1 MNNEYF
7 YYIDK
12 IVLLENTP
20 LLKFIRNYIR
30 DLGGVFSTSSL
41 VKISLISLISS
52 LSLKLYLN
60 SLTYDRN
67 IFGSSSKVFGNLRKF
82 SENVRERSSG
92 LRTILENLRKWSKI
106 FGNSAKAS
114 SSVCLYDKKNV
125 TR

>member
-20 LLKFIRNYIR
+20 LVKFIRNYIR
-30 DLGGVFSTSSL
+30 GLGGVFSASSL

-60 SLTYDRN
+60 SLMYDQN
-67 IFGSSSKVFGNLRKF
+67 IFGYSSKVFGTLRKF
-82 SENVRERSSG
+82 SKNVRERSSG
-92 LRTILENLRKWSKI
+92 LRTILENRRKWSKI
-106 FGNSAKAS
+106 F
-114 SSVCLYDKKNV
+114 
-125 TR
+125 